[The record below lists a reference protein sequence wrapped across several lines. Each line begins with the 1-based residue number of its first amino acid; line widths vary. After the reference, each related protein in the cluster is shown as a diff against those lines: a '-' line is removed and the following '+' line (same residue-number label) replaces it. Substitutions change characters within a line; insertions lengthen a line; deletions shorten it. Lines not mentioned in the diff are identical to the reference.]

1 MPCDLPFYPNRGNF
15 QNPTEHDGNRR
26 KHWFLVITAPGLFTF
41 RRDAEAYAT
50 VPRDIQEF
58 FTQEEAFA
66 AWGENCEERHDHG
79 NREIVPDSE
88 EGSER
93 EQDVSPTP
101 ASPTP
106 ARRVT
111 RSTPAVPKSDAK
123 QGGGSRAVKHED
135 GRSVKRETPS
145 LVKRVA
151 VSVKREAPS
160 RNVASV
166 KREVPALKLEAGR
179 SPPKPLFQDDTD
191 DDDVGMRPSPEKQ
204 QRRVDAASTG
214 SRKRSRGVTAASTPG
229 SKKRLREQPHSSP
242 ASPTPPSVSASP
254 PPPSAIS
261 LSVSSASSISMSAV
275 STPGDH
281 PHSDLASGSV
291 SAPRRHPT
299 SPRVVAPSAPPV
311 VAVTLPAGGAA
322 IPARAVT
329 AARASV
335 RAAEAQPAH
344 RRPMRAATAAPQVRT
359 FASPRGT
366 TAHPPSA
373 ADKTTHF
380 GPAAFEKFLAN
391 RAARGSVSSRAPA
404 SVAGGSV
411 SSAGAG
417 SSTQA
422 AASGLATSPALGV
435 LYNSTTR
442 KYYKDLRMA
451 VEEMR
456 STETVQAVDYE
467 ELMQFFA
474 GESGEGEQE

>member
-41 RRDAEAYAT
+41 RWVGRVALDATLADKLYIRRDAEAYAT

-214 SRKRSRGVTAASTPG
+214 SRKRSRALPLHPPLGRRSGSGSSLIPHLHPHASFCVSVTASAIRHLTERELGVVNLDVRSVYARGSSAQRPG
-229 SKKRLREQPHSSP
+229 PRGRFQRPAAIRRRLGWLLRLRHLWSRL
-242 ASPTPPSVSASP
+242 
-254 PPPSAIS
+254 
-261 LSVSSASSISMSAV
+261 LSRQEVQLYLRGLSR
-275 STPGDH
+275 
-281 PHSDLASGSV
+281 L
-291 SAPRRHPT
+291 
-299 SPRVVAPSAPPV
+299 
-311 VAVTLPAGGAA
+311 L
-322 IPARAVT
+322 
-329 AARASV
+329 
-335 RAAEAQPAH
+335 
-344 RRPMRAATAAPQVRT
+344 VRT